1 MSTVFWETE
10 PSELMWKQSILSIN
24 NISCFIWLV
33 VGCAFFFFL
42 FKTSAFIYH
51 HPGTYLDSQW
61 TENKAWIC
69 WKNHLA
75 HVVLSKYNSLIKA
88 QSVFCKSY
96 PKQILDEEYTEAFR
110 FLTVPFQRHAI
121 LNVASCDAVWTKQTF
136 CLQLLFLAFMPLY
149 RDNCIYS
156 FKIIIIKKNRQKSI
170 FN

>member
-1 MSTVFWETE
+1 MLF
-10 PSELMWKQSILSIN
+10 L
-24 NISCFIWLV
+24 
-33 VGCAFFFFL
+33 L
-42 FKTSAFIYH
+42 FKASAFIYH

-75 HVVLSKYNSLIKA
+75 HVVLSKYNSPIKA

-121 LNVASCDAVWTKQTF
+121 LNVASCDVVWTEQTF
-136 CLQLLFLAFMPLY
+136 CLQFLLHLCHSTEIIVYTALKKTTQNQTKKHLQLKCWGFLKAAGEKQLQCY
-149 RDNCIYS
+149 VLEV
-156 FKIIIIKKNRQKSI
+156 I
-170 FN
+170 FLFIATSGHK

>member
-1 MSTVFWETE
+1 MLF
-10 PSELMWKQSILSIN
+10 IL
-24 NISCFIWLV
+24 
-33 VGCAFFFFL
+33 L
-42 FKTSAFIYH
+42 FKASAIIYH
-51 HPGTYLDSQW
+51 HPGAYLDSQW

-110 FLTVPFQRHAI
+110 FLMVPFQRHAI
-121 LNVASCDAVWTKQTF
+121 LNVASCDAVWTEQTF
-136 CLQLLFLAFMPLY
+136 CLQLLSPAFVPLY

-156 FKIIIIKKNRQKSI
+156 LKKKNPNKKHLQLKSWGFLKAAGEKQLQCFVLEVI
-170 FN
+170 FLLLFITTSGHK

>member
-1 MSTVFWETE
+1 MSAVFWETE
-10 PSELMWKQSILSIN
+10 ASEVMWKQCILSIN

-33 VGCAFFFFL
+33 MGYAFFLL
-42 FKTSAFIYH
+42 FKASASIYH

-75 HVVLSKYNSLIKA
+75 RVVLSKYNSLIKA

-96 PKQILDEEYTEAFR
+96 PKQILDEEYGEAFR

-121 LNVASCDAVWTKQTF
+121 LNVASCDAVWTEQTF
-136 CLQLLFLAFMPLY
+136 CLQLLSLAFVPLY

-156 FKIIIIKKNRQKSI
+156 LKKKKKETPNQKSI
-170 FN
+170 FD